1 MRLNWLTDPAALAR
15 IAGFVLLA
23 GLLGLRLA
31 DPVAVSTVRNQ
42 GFDLMQRLKPRPP
55 TQQPVVIVDI
65 DEKAL
70 AKVGQWP
77 WPRSQVAALIDK
89 LAAAGAVTI
98 GFDIVFAEPDRLS
111 PDRIAQDNPALA
123 PEIRA
128 GLAALGSNEDAL
140 AAAMRRTRV
149 VAGETSARDGEAA
162 EDGAVRAKIAK
173 TPSAILGDD
182 PEPFLLHFPR
192 LVQNLA
198 PITEAA
204 AGHGVFTV
212 DPDADGI
219 FRRMPMVM
227 KVEGELRLSLA
238 GEILRIATG
247 GKAVGLRT
255 DKAGISGIVVGGVLV
270 PTDASGRIWP
280 WFNMASPTRYV
291 SAGDIMAG
299 GFDPKRIAGRMVLV
313 GTSAVGL
320 EDYRATPIAA
330 AMPGVEIHA
339 QIIENILAKQ
349 FLTRPNYALGM
360 ELVLAALLGAA
371 AILLYPRLGATG
383 SLAMAMTLLP
393 AILGGAW
400 WAFSSKRLLA
410 DATFP
415 AATLT
420 AIFMLMATANY
431 LREERQKRQIRT
443 AFGQY
448 LSPAMVDRLAGS
460 PDQLR
465 LGGETRELTLLFTDV
480 RGFTAISESY
490 KKNPQGLTRL
500 MNHFLN
506 ALSKP
511 ILEQQGTIDK
521 YMGDAIMAFWNAPID
536 QADHATRGC
545 RAALTMVGRLAELNE
560 ERKRIAAA
568 DPSEPLHFIRI
579 GIGLNSGECVVGN
592 MGSDL
597 RFDYTALGD
606 TVNLASRLE
615 GLSKPYGFPII
626 LGDNTARAAG
636 AAFAT
641 MEVDLIRVKGKSE
654 PENIHALFGGEAMA
668 ASEDF
673 AALRALN
680 RLMLSQYR
688 LQEWGAAQKALEEIA
703 PVADRLGID
712 LEDYLFIYET
722 RIAEF
727 RANPPGRNWDG
738 VYVATSK

>member
-1 MRLNWLTDPAALAR
+1 MRLSLLTNPATVARILGLSLLAAL
-15 IAGFVLLA
+15 LA
-23 GLLGLRLA
+23 IRAA
-31 DPVAVSTVRNQ
+31 DPLVVSAVRNQ
-42 GFDLMQRLKPRPP
+42 GFDLMQRLKPRPA

-70 AKVGQWP
+70 ARIGQWP
-77 WPRSQVAALIDK
+77 WPRSQVAALVDR
-89 LAAAGAVTI
+89 LAAAGAITV
-98 GFDIVFAEPDRLS
+98 GFDIVFAEEDRLS
-111 PDRIAQDNPALA
+111 PDRIAADNPGLPA
-123 PEIRA
+123 EVRA
-128 GLAALGSNEDAL
+128 GLAALGSNEDVL
-140 AAAMRRTRV
+140 AAALRRTRV
-149 VAGETSARDGEAA
+149 VVGETAARDARFK
-162 EDGAVRAKIAK
+162 DRNGAPIAR
-173 TPSAILGDD
+173 TPSGIKGLD
-182 PEPFLLHFPR
+182 PDPFLLDFPQ
-192 LVQNLA
+192 LVQNLPRISA
-198 PITEAA
+198 AA

-219 FRRMPMVM
+219 FRRMPLVM
-227 KVEGELRLSLA
+227 KVEGEKRLSLGA
-238 GEILRIATG
+238 EILRIATG
-247 GKAVGLRT
+247 GRAFLTRA
-255 DKAGISGIVVGGVLV
+255 DQAGIAAVVIGGVEV
-270 PTDASGRIWP
+270 PTDPNGRIWP
-280 WFNMASPTRYV
+280 WFNASSPARYV

-299 GFDPKRIAGRMVLV
+299 EADLKRIAGRMALV

-320 EDYRATPIAA
+320 EDYRATPVAS

-349 FLTRPNYALGM
+349 FLLRPNFALGM
-360 ELVLAALLGAA
+360 EMILAALLGIA

-383 SLAMAMTLLP
+383 SLVLAATLLP

-400 WAFSSKRLLA
+400 WAFSAKRMLV

-420 AIFMLMATANY
+420 LIFMLMATANY

-448 LSPAMVDRLAGS
+448 LAPAMVDRLAGN

-500 MNHFLN
+500 MNLFLN

-511 ILEQQGTIDK
+511 ILDMQGTIDK
-521 YMGDAIMAFWNAPID
+521 YMGDAIMAFWNAPVD
-536 QADHATRGC
+536 QADHAMRGC
-545 RAALTMVGRLAELNE
+545 RAALTMVERLAALNE
-560 ERKRIAAA
+560 ERKRAAA
-568 DPSEPLHFIRI
+568 DNPGEPVHIIKI

-626 LGDNTARAAG
+626 LGDNTAKTVG
-636 AAFAT
+636 GTLAT

-654 PENIHALFGGEAMA
+654 PENIHALFGGEEMA
-668 ASEDF
+668 AREDF
-673 AALRALN
+673 SALRALN

-703 PVADRLGID
+703 PISDRLGID

-722 RIAEF
+722 RISEF

-738 VYVATSK
+738 VYTATTK